1 MMRTEAMPVPKQNDV
16 ELVAKSLNGS
26 EDAFRQIVERYQN
39 LICSLAYCATGSLH
53 QSEDLAQETFVTA
66 WKELPKLREPSKL
79 RSWLC
84 GILRF
89 AIGKQLR
96 RQGREPAH
104 AAEPMEAI
112 DESRSPEPQPLEQ
125 AISNEELAILWRSLE
140 KIPENY
146 REPLVLFYREHQS
159 IEEVAQNLELSEDAV
174 KQRLSRGRKL
184 LHEEV
189 LAFVE
194 GALEKTA
201 PGQIFTVGVL
211 AALSFTAKSAKAAT
225 IGVTAAKAG
234 AATKAGVTLG
244 AAGGFLPIL
253 GGGYFA
259 FKSDLERA
267 KSPREREFMMWFFWI
282 QIACFLTLTVLLTE
296 LLISHSWG
304 HDGKVRWAVFF
315 FAPLV
320 LVFALGKYARY
331 GRRQIQMEDG
341 TWVEPMTPEGRK
353 EQFAELCRMTPEG
366 RKEHIAKQRGKGS
379 KGRMYLYLGMACNM
393 GGLAIMELVHVWKGD
408 RGHLLF
414 LASLSGFTLYLAV
427 CAWRNR
433 SSKLGR

>member
-1 MMRTEAMPVPKQNDV
+1 MIRTEVMPVPQPDDI
-16 ELVAKSLNGS
+16 ELVAKSLDGS
-26 EDAFRQIVERYQN
+26 QDAFRQIVERYQT
-39 LICSLAYCATGSLH
+39 LICSLAYCATGSLN

-66 WKELPKLREPSKL
+66 WKELPKLREPLKL

-89 AIGKQLR
+89 LIGKQLR

-112 DESRSPEPQPLEQ
+112 DESHSPEPQPLEQ

-140 KIPENY
+140 RIPEIY

-194 GALEKTA
+194 GALKKTA
-201 PGQIFTVGVL
+201 PGKLFTVAVL
-211 AALSFTAKSAKAAT
+211 AALSLPSHSAKAAT

-234 AATKAGVTLG
+234 AATKAGATLG
-244 AAGGFLPIL
+244 SAGGFLPIL
-253 GGGYFA
+253 GGGYFI
-259 FKSDLERA
+259 FKSNLEHA
-267 KSPREREFMMWFFWI
+267 KSPRERVFMMSFFWI
-282 QIACFLTLTVLLTE
+282 QIASSLTLMALLSR
-296 LLISHSWG
+296 LLFSHSWA
-304 HDGKVRWAVFF
+304 HDEIVMWAVFF
-315 FAPLV
+315 LAPLV
-320 LVFALGKYARY
+320 LVFSLGKYMKHR
-331 GRRQIQMEDG
+331 RRQIQIEDG
-341 TWVEPMTPEGRK
+341 TWVKPMTHEER
-353 EQFAELCRMTPEG
+353 R
-366 RKEHIAKQRGKGS
+366 EHFYNLRRNGS
-379 KGRMYLYLGMACNM
+379 KGRMYLYLGLACNM
-393 GGLAIMELVHVWKGD
+393 GGLAIMELVHVWHGD

-414 LASLSGFTLYLAV
+414 LAFLSGFTLCLAV

-433 SSKLGR
+433 ALA